1 MACESPCFDCPYLKG
16 SDKLEIA
23 DNVIFDYMFK
33 HHTGEGGYESVICPE
48 QEDIC
53 FGQLQMI
60 ANGLAKLWKL
70 FLEIQKTTS
79 MVHGNIWPTMTSNME
94 PYGRARRALTPYPTT
109 SATMGHLLPLP
120 MLQLVSGGHGIQ
132 TNGQLTAPL
141 VK

>member
-60 ANGLAKLWKL
+60 ANGL
-70 FLEIQKTTS
+70 KTDVDPFSDIGEAVETLPRNTKDYF
-79 MVHGNIWPTMTSNME
+79 HGPWEYMA
-94 PYGRARRALTPYPTT
+94 Y
-109 SATMGHLLPLP
+109 HD
-120 MLQLVSGGHGIQ
+120 
-132 TNGQLTAPL
+132 
-141 VK
+141 K